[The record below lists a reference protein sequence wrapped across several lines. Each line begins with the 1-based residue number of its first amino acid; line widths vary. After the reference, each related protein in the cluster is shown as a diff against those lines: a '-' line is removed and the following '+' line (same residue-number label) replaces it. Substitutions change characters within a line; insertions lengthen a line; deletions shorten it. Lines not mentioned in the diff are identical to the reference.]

1 MNTTHRPDVVTYR
14 LNDKMVYVTPA
25 QSYEQALDFAQ
36 NEFADE
42 LYHIKRD
49 RISFSVLVNAG
60 RTHRSVRIGTM
71 AWPAVVSGL
80 KRYEIIDVHVQP
92 DLYVEHVDGPPGYHQ
107 ISVGVEESDKEAT
120 EFFAR
125 PDLARPPPGAK
136 PINKR
141 PAGKRP
147 LKPFLRLK

>member
-42 LYHIKRD
+42 LRHIKRD

-60 RTHRSVRIGTM
+60 IGIHRSVRIGTM
-71 AWPAVVSGL
+71 AWSAVVSGL

-92 DLYVEHVDGPPGYHQ
+92 DLCMEHVDEPPGYHQ
-107 ISVGVEESDKEAT
+107 ISVEVEESDKEAT
-120 EFFAR
+120 
-125 PDLARPPPGAK
+125 ARPPGA
-136 PINKR
+136 NKR

-147 LKPFLRLK
+147 SKPFLWLK